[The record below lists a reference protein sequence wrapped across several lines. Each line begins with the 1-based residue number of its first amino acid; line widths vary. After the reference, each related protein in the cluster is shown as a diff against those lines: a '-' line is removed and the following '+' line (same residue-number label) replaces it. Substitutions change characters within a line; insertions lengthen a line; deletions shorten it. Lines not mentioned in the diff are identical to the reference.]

1 MVVMEEKDQKDKRN
15 QTETSEKEFESLSNT
30 DVEQDIEKMFPAD
43 RAWEDFSRK
52 RKRTNRQ
59 RILYAMVGAAA
70 VIFIAVIGYRS
81 FISESGTSSYNLF
94 TATKEETG
102 WINGSYCKG

>member
-1 MVVMEEKDQKDKRN
+1 MLREAGRICA
-15 QTETSEKEFESLSNT
+15 
-30 DVEQDIEKMFPAD
+30 EQDIEKMFPAD
-43 RAWEDFSRK
+43 QAWEDFSRK

-81 FISESGTSSYNLF
+81 FISESGISSYNLF

-102 WINGSYCKG
+102 CILTSSDGSMEVIIRMS

>member
-15 QTETSEKEFESLSNT
+15 QTETSEKEFESLSDT
-30 DVEQDIEKMFPAD
+30 DVQLLREAGRICAEQDIEKMFPAD
-43 RAWEDFSRK
+43 QAWEDFSRK

-81 FISESGTSSYNLF
+81 FIAGSGISS
-94 TATKEETG
+94 
-102 WINGSYCKG
+102 